1 MTAHVATAETEI
13 DASVEA
19 VWRALTEPELIA
31 RYMFGSH
38 VETDWQVG
46 SSIRWKGEYEGKP
59 YEDRGEV
66 LAIEPERKLELT
78 HYSPLGG
85 AEDLPEN
92 YHTLTYLLEADGPRT
107 RMSLSQ
113 DNNGSEEEAQ
123 HSQAMW
129 ERVLDGLKKVAEE
142 G

>member
-1 MTAHVATAETEI
+1 MTGQVATAETEI
-13 DASVEA
+13 DASPEE
-19 VWRALTEPELIA
+19 VWKALTDPELIA
-31 RYMFGSH
+31 RYMFGSR

-46 SSIRWKGEYEGKP
+46 SPILWKGEYEGES
-59 YEDRGEV
+59 YEDKGEI
-66 LAIEPERKLELT
+66 LAIEPEHRLDVT

-92 YHTLTYLLEADGPRT
+92 YHTLSYVLEADGPRT
-107 RMSLSQ
+107 RLSLSQ

-129 ERVLDGLKKVAEE
+129 EQVLDGLKQVAEE
-142 G
+142 S